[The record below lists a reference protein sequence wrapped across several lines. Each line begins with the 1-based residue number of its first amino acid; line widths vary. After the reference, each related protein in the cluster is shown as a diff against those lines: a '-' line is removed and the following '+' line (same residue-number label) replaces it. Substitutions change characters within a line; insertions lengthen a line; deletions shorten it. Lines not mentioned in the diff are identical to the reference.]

1 MLSEA
6 VCPGITSYRNMPF
19 MTLIELIK
27 IKNHPAFLLG
37 ISQFHVGESVPYSN
51 AISQLGMIISNI
63 SNFVE

>member
-27 IKNHPAFLLG
+27 IKNHPAFLLV
-37 ISQFHVGESVPYSN
+37 ISQFHVGKSVPHSN
-51 AISQLGMIISNI
+51 AISRLGMVISNI